1 MKQDSKLIGRRV
13 NELGLAAAALLGI
26 AFNERFDGQRRKE
39 LMAPLDE
46 LFGWTVRE
54 SDMAHDWLFHDGLS
68 KEQIRD
74 LAYRLIRLAQDY
86 DGSDEHDSMI
96 WMAGYDAFEIESLF
110 DECLTLAGSQELKA
124 DGSFGEREAYDPVY
138 DNTSASLRYFGR
150 I

>member
-1 MKQDSKLIGRRV
+1 MKQDSKLIGRRI
-13 NELGLAAAALLGI
+13 NELGLAAAALIGI

-54 SDMAHDWLFHDGLS
+54 SDVAHDWLFEDGLS
-68 KEQIRD
+68 KEQVRD
-74 LAYRLIRLAQDY
+74 LAYRLIRIAQDY

-96 WMAGYDAFEIESLF
+96 WMAGYQAFEIESLF
-110 DECLTLAGSQELKA
+110 DACLTLAGGRELKA

>member
-13 NELGLAAAALLGI
+13 NGLGLAAAALLGI
-26 AFNERFDGQRRKE
+26 AFNEHFDGQHRKE

-46 LFGWTVRE
+46 LFGWTPCE
-54 SDMAHDWLFHDGLS
+54 SDVAHDWLFYDGLS
-68 KEQIRD
+68 KQQIRD
-74 LAYRLIRLAQDY
+74 LAYRLIHLAQDY

-110 DECLTLAGSQELKA
+110 DECIRLCRGRELKP
-124 DGSFGEREAYDPVY
+124 DGSFGDVETYDPIFDSTISSY
-138 DNTSASLRYFGR
+138 NYFGR